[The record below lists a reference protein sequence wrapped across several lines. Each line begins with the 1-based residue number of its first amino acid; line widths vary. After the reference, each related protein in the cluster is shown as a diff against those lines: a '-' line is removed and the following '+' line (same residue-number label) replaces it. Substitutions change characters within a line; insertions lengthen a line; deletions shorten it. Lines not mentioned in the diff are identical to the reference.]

1 MSVVAAEPLS
11 LSAASVLVV
20 GDAMLDQY
28 WFGDVDRISPEAPVP
43 VVHVKREEYRLGG
56 AANVA
61 LNIASLGGS
70 ATLLSVVGPDAA
82 AERMR
87 ALLENAGIAHDLRP
101 DDSVQTTVKLRVSGR
116 AQQLLRID
124 FEDRPCASTLD
135 TLTGALEAHVD
146 RHRVIVFSDYGKGS
160 LAQIER
166 KIDIARRRQRPVL
179 IDPKGRDWD
188 IYRGATLITPHRAEL
203 TQVVG
208 AWREEVELHD
218 KAQALR
224 TRLSLKAL
232 LVTRSEEGMT
242 LFDADG
248 ALHVPAQARE
258 VFDVTGAGDTV
269 LATLAAMLAGGASL
283 RDAVPVANRAGGIV
297 VGKFGTSALTS
308 SELFA

>member
-1 MSVVAAEPLS
+1 MNVVAGEPWDF
-11 LSAASVLVV
+11 SATSVLVM

-43 VVHVKREEYRLGG
+43 IVHVKREEYRLGG

-61 LNIASLGGS
+61 FNIASLGGS

-101 DDSVQTTVKLRVSGR
+101 DAGVQTTVKLRVSGR

-124 FEDRPCASTLD
+124 FEDRPCANTLD
-135 TLTGALEAHVD
+135 TLAGALEAHVA

-166 KIDIARRRQRPVL
+166 KIDIARRQQRPVL

-188 IYRGATLITPHRAEL
+188 IYRGATVITPNRAEL

-208 AWREEVELHD
+208 AWRHEAELHD

-224 TRLSLKAL
+224 SRLSLEAL

-248 ALHVPAQARE
+248 SLHVPTQARE

-283 RDAVPVANRAGGIV
+283 REAVPVANRAGGIV
-297 VGKFGTSALTS
+297 VGKFGTSAVTS

>member
-1 MSVVAAEPLS
+1 MSVAAAES
-11 LSAASVLVV
+11 WDFSAASVLVV
-20 GDAMLDQY
+20 GDSMLDQY

-43 VVHVKREEYRLGG
+43 IVHVKREEYRLGG

-61 LNIASLGGS
+61 LNIASLGGL
-70 ATLLSVVGPDAA
+70 ATLLSVVGPDAP

-87 ALLENAGIAHDLRP
+87 GLLDSAGIVHDLRADP
-101 DDSVQTTVKLRVSGR
+101 SVRTTVKLRVSGR
-116 AQQLLRID
+116 AQQLMRID
-124 FEDRPCASTLD
+124 FEDRPCANTLD
-135 TLTGALEAHVD
+135 TLADALEDHVA

-166 KIDIARRRQRPVL
+166 KIDIACRQQRQVL

-188 IYRGATLITPHRAEL
+188 IYNGATLITPNRAEL
-203 TQVVG
+203 IQVVG
-208 AWREEVELHD
+208 AWHDEAELHD

-224 TRLSLKAL
+224 KRLSLEAL

-248 ALHVPAQARE
+248 ALHVPTQARE

-269 LATLAAMLAGGASL
+269 LAALALMLAGGASL
-283 RDAVPVANRAGGIV
+283 REAVPVANRAGGIV

>member
-1 MSVVAAEPLS
+1 MNVVAAETRDFS
-11 LSAASVLVV
+11 GASVLVV

-28 WFGDVDRISPEAPVP
+28 WFGDVERISPEAPVP

-61 LNIASLGGS
+61 LNIASLGAS

-82 AERMR
+82 AKRMR
-87 ALLENAGIAHDLRP
+87 GLLEQVGIAHDLRA
-101 DDSVQTTVKLRVSGR
+101 DDGVQTTVKLRVSGR

-124 FEDRPCASTLD
+124 FEDRPCAHTLD
-135 TLTGALEAHVD
+135 TLAGALEDHVA
-146 RHRVIVFSDYGKGS
+146 RHRVVVFSDYGKGG

-166 KIDIARRRQRPVL
+166 KIDIARRQQRPVL

-188 IYRGATLITPHRAEL
+188 IYRGATLITPNRAEL
-203 TQVVG
+203 TQVIG
-208 AWREEVELHD
+208 TWRNEAELHD
-218 KAQALR
+218 KSQALR
-224 TRLSLKAL
+224 THLALEAL

-242 LFDADG
+242 LFDPNG

-269 LATLAAMLAGGASL
+269 LATLAAMLACGASL
-283 RDAVPVANRAGGIV
+283 REAVPVANRAGGIV
-297 VGKFGTSALTS
+297 VGKFGTSALTF